1 MMPQHRANLLRF
13 ISLICLLVVHW
24 VAALGASVGSRQN
37 INLSVGGPLHRLPLL
52 RSSKWHTALIPF
64 GRSGSGRSNGKSSL
78 PEGDP
83 SWAWANKADSA
94 SRTSSDATHNSSV
107 NPGPGLTPTESLDTR
122 SKGPSQKIIEG
133 VIPNLFVLRGTFE
146 GNNNVEIHMGKDPAN
161 KIGVAEGNLVRV
173 KGKKRCDTVCVVA
186 IDANLS
192 DNQVVIHS
200 DTRRNLRLR
209 PGDVLSVDLLL
220 DVPSA
225 KLVKLLPFED
235 TVAPILAEMP
245 QAAKGSLPKMLMKV
259 ALDFFSR
266 EIALGKKRP
275 VRLGDHLTLH
285 VKFQDANKTAL
296 TLLPND
302 HNENNSFAI
311 EFKVM
316 GVKSY
321 KGDYRG
327 IIDVESGVISGD
339 SVLDCTGP
347 PLSREKH
354 DSAHGELGY
363 DEIGGMDKQLSKIRE
378 LIELPLLHPEV
389 YKAVGISPPKGVILH
404 GPPGTGKTLIARAI
418 ASETGAHCVVIN
430 GPEIMSKHV
439 GESEAKLR
447 RAFEKASKNAP
458 AIIFIDEIDSIATKR
473 EKSPS
478 ELERRIVSQ
487 LLTLM
492 DGIEPSK
499 NVVVLA
505 ATNRINSIDMA
516 LRRFGRFDREIEIA
530 ACDEDERYEI
540 LKIKTRGM
548 RLSPDIS
555 LRKIASECH
564 GYVGADIAQ
573 LCFEAAMCCIR
584 ENLASMDM
592 LQFEDKVSPSI
603 LNKLVI
609 QNRHFAEALAIC
621 NPSTLRERRVQ
632 IPETTWD
639 DIGGLEDVK
648 KELIETVQYPVEHP
662 EKFRKFGQA
671 SSKGVLFYGPPGCG
685 KTLLAKAI
693 AHECNANFISIK
705 GPELL
710 TMWFGESEA
719 NVREL
724 FDKARAA
731 APCILFFDEIDS
743 IAKTRGG
750 PGGGSSSGSEA
761 SDRVINQILTE
772 IDGVNV
778 KKPIFIIAATNR
790 PDILDPAIC
799 RPGRLDQLIY
809 ISLPDLKSR
818 ESIFK
823 AALKNS
829 PLAPDVNIRKMAE
842 NLDGYSGADIAE
854 ICHRAAREAI
864 RESIEHEIRRG
875 RRLMEGEED
884 PVPYITNEHFKVAMA
899 NARKSVRKEDIK
911 RYEQFKKKLASASG

>member
-1 MMPQHRANLLRF
+1 MPRNRAKLLT
-13 ISLICLLVVHW
+13 LVLSHLFLVPTW
-24 VAALGASVGSRQN
+24 VEALGVAPPPRQA
-37 INLSVGGPLHRLPLL
+37 LATLMSTQRRFYPSLKRGRM
-52 RSSKWHTALIPF
+52 HTALIPF
-64 GRSGSGRSNGKSSL
+64 GWGGSGKSDKDSNPFDEERRWSWNKKSDRKENEAKQESKA
-78 PEGDP
+78 ETDAAEP
-83 SWAWANKADSA
+83 SAPSESSQSTEA
-94 SRTSSDATHNSSV
+94 STY
-107 NPGPGLTPTESLDTR
+107 
-122 SKGPSQKIIEG
+122 KKIIEG
-133 VIPNLFVLRGTFE
+133 ISPSLFVLRDTFD
-146 GNNNVEIHMGKDPAN
+146 GNNSVEIRMGQNPAN
-161 KIGVAEGNLVRV
+161 KLGVAEGNVVRV
-173 KGKKRCDTVCVVA
+173 RGKKRCDTVCVVR
-186 IDANLS
+186 IDPTIV

-209 PGDVLSVDLLL
+209 PGDVLSVDLLV
-220 DVPSA
+220 DVPQA
-225 KLVKLLPFED
+225 KIVKMLPFED
-235 TVAPILAEMP
+235 TVAPVLAELP
-245 QAAKGSLPKMLMKV
+245 QSYKGSLPKMLMKV

-266 EIALGKKRP
+266 EISMGKRRP
-275 VRLGDHLTLH
+275 VRLGDHLTLY
-285 VKFQDANKTAL
+285 VKFQDENKTAL
-296 TLLPND
+296 ALLPND
-302 HNENNSFAI
+302 HKESRCFKI

-316 GVKSY
+316 GVKAYNNS
-321 KGDYRG
+321 YRG
-327 IIDVESGVISGD
+327 MSDAETGLVSGD
-339 SVLDCTGP
+339 SVLDCSGN

-354 DSAHGELGY
+354 DDAHGELGY
-363 DEIGGMDKQLSKIRE
+363 DEIGGMGKQLSKIRE

-404 GPPGTGKTLIARAI
+404 GPPGSGKTLIAKAI
-418 ASETGAHCVVIN
+418 ASETGAQCVVLN

-439 GESEAKLR
+439 GESEANLR
-447 RAFEKASKNAP
+447 RAFDKASKNAP

-492 DGIEPSK
+492 DGISASK
-499 NVVVLA
+499 NVIVLA

-530 ACDEDERYEI
+530 ACDEEERYEI

-548 RLSPDIS
+548 RLSPDVS
-555 LRKIASECH
+555 LRKIAKECH

-584 ENLASMDM
+584 ENVASMDM
-592 LQFEDKVSPSI
+592 LQFEDKVSPTI

-609 QNRHFAEALAIC
+609 NNRHFAEALAIC

-639 DIGGLEDVK
+639 DVGGLEDVK

-662 EKFRKFGQA
+662 EMFRKFGQG

-743 IAKTRGG
+743 IAKTRGAT
-750 PGGGSSSGSEA
+750 GGSSSGSEA
-761 SDRVINQILTE
+761 ADRVINQILTE

-818 ESIFK
+818 ESIFR

-842 NLDGYSGADIAE
+842 KLDGYSGADIAE

-864 RESIEHEIRRG
+864 RESIEHEIKRG
-875 RRLMEGEED
+875 RPLKEGEKD
-884 PVPYITNEHFKVAMA
+884 PVPYITTAHFKIAMD

-911 RYEQFKKKLASASG
+911 RYEQFKQKLSSASG

>member
-1 MMPQHRANLLRF
+1 MPRYRATPAV
-13 ISLICLLVVHW
+13 ILLVVYILAVPW
-24 VAALGASVGSRQN
+24 SAARDSGTRRPHNVDRLLAAPRR
-37 INLSVGGPLHRLPLL
+37 RLPSLKYSQ
-52 RSSKWHTALIPF
+52 RQTALIPF
-64 GRSGSGRSNGKSSL
+64 GWGGSDKSSDNAN
-78 PEGDP
+78 PFDEERNW
-83 SWAWANKADSA
+83 SWADKAGGAARNGSHGLQGGAGDGGSEA
-94 SRTSSDATHNSSV
+94 QPVEAADARAR
-107 NPGPGLTPTESLDTR
+107 GAY
-122 SKGPSQKIIEG
+122 QKVIEG
-133 VIPNLFVLRGTFE
+133 VDPNLFVLNDTVE
-146 GNNNVEIHMGKDPAN
+146 GNNNVEIRMGQNPAN
-161 KIGVAEGNLVRV
+161 RLGVAEGNLVRV
-173 KGKKRCDTVCVVA
+173 RGKKRCDTVCVVK
-186 IDANLS
+186 IDPNIV
-192 DNQVVIHS
+192 DNQVVIHA

-209 PGDVLSVDLLL
+209 PGDVLSVDMLV
-220 DVPSA
+220 DVPEA
-225 KLVKLLPFED
+225 KLVQLLPFED
-235 TVAPILAEMP
+235 TVAPILAEVP
-245 QAAKGSLPKMLMKV
+245 PAAKASLPKMLMKV

-266 EIALGKKRP
+266 EVAMGRRRP
-275 VRLGDHLTLH
+275 VRLGDHLTLY
-285 VKFQDANKTAL
+285 VKFQDGSKTAL

-302 HNENNSFAI
+302 HKETSCFAV

-316 GVKSY
+316 AVKAFNR
-321 KGDYRG
+321 DYRSVADAETG
-327 IIDVESGVISGD
+327 LISGE
-339 SVLDCTGP
+339 SVLDCAGA

-418 ASETGAHCVVIN
+418 ASETGAHCVIIN
-430 GPEIMSKHV
+430 GPEIMSNHV

-447 RAFEKASKNAP
+447 RAFEKAAKHAP

-492 DGIEPSK
+492 DGIAPSK

-505 ATNRINSIDMA
+505 ATNRINSIDTA

-530 ACDEDERYEI
+530 ACDEEERYEI

-555 LRKIASECH
+555 LRKIAKECH
-564 GYVGADIAQ
+564 GYVGADLAQ

-592 LQFEDKVSPSI
+592 LQFEDKVSPSV

-609 QNRHFAEALAIC
+609 QNRHFAEAVAIC

-639 DIGGLEDVK
+639 DVGGLEEVK

-731 APCILFFDEIDS
+731 APCIIFFDEIDS

-750 PGGGSSSGSEA
+750 AGGGSSSGSEA
-761 SDRVINQILTE
+761 ADRVINQILTE

-842 NLDGYSGADIAE
+842 TLDGFSGGLSRCVAIDSVV
-854 ICHRAAREAI
+854 AAGNKSPAI
-864 RESIEHEIRRG
+864 LLLLLHEPVTPLTRPQAPTSPKYATARRG
-875 RRLMEGEED
+875 R
-884 PVPYITNEHFKVAMA
+884 PS
-899 NARKSVRKEDIK
+899 AR
-911 RYEQFKKKLASASG
+911 A

>member
-1 MMPQHRANLLRF
+1 MPSYRNNLSRYFLLLYFLCLSSILALDVRSGPRQKVNLLPSSAPCHVSKYGTSSW
-13 ISLICLLVVHW
+13 SL
-24 VAALGASVGSRQN
+24 
-37 INLSVGGPLHRLPLL
+37 
-52 RSSKWHTALIPF
+52 ALIPF
-64 GRSGSGRSNGKSSL
+64 GSGGNSGPDKDSKSVKEGFSGWPWSKKKDDLPSGGNPHSHEDSSEPTL
-78 PEGDP
+78 PE
-83 SWAWANKADSA
+83 
-94 SRTSSDATHNSSV
+94 SDTV
-107 NPGPGLTPTESLDTR
+107 ER
-122 SKGPSQKIIEG
+122 ISKGPSQRILEG
-133 VIPNLFVLRGTFE
+133 LIPNLFVLSGVFD
-146 GNNNVEIHMGKDPAN
+146 GNSSIEIRMGKEPAN
-161 KIGVAEGNLVRV
+161 KLGVAEGNLVRV
-173 KGKKRCDTVCVVA
+173 RGKKRCDTVCVVG
-186 IDANLS
+186 IDPNIT
-192 DNQVVIHS
+192 DNQVLIHS
-200 DTRRNLRLR
+200 DTRRNLKLR
-209 PGDVLSVDLLL
+209 TGDVMSIDLIS
-220 DVPSA
+220 DIPPA
-225 KLVKLLPFED
+225 KLVKLMPFED
-235 TVAPILAEMP
+235 SVGPILAQMP
-245 QAAKGSLPKMLMKV
+245 QTLRHTFPKMLMKV
-259 ALDFFSR
+259 ILDFFSR
-266 EIALGKKRP
+266 EIALGRRRP
-275 VRLGDHLTLH
+275 VRLGDHMTLQL
-285 VKFQDANKTAL
+285 KFQDSTKSSL
-296 TLLPND
+296 VLLPND
-302 HNENNSFAI
+302 HNETNSFVVELKI
-311 EFKVM
+311 M
-316 GVKSY
+316 SIKSY
-321 KGDYRG
+321 KDDYRG
-327 IIDVESGVISGD
+327 IMDVESGLISGE
-339 SVLDCTGP
+339 SVLDCSGP
-347 PLSREKH
+347 SLTREQH
-354 DSAHGELGY
+354 DASYGELGY

-447 RAFEKASKNAP
+447 RAFEKASKNSP

-505 ATNRINSIDMA
+505 ATNRINSIDTA

-530 ACDEDERYEI
+530 ACDEEERYEI

-555 LRKIASECH
+555 LKKIAGECH

-592 LQFEDKVSPSI
+592 LQFEDKVSPEV

-609 QNRHFAEALAIC
+609 QNRHFAEALRIC

-632 IPETTWD
+632 IPETTWE

-761 SDRVINQILTE
+761 ADRVINQILTE

-829 PLAPDVNIRKMAE
+829 PLAPDVNIRRMAE
-842 NLDGYSGADIAE
+842 ELEGYSGADIAE

-864 RESIEHEIRRG
+864 RESIEHEIKRG
-875 RRLMEGEED
+875 RRLKEGEED
-884 PVPYITNEHFKVAMA
+884 PVPYITNEHFRVAMA

-911 RYEQFKKKLASASG
+911 RYEQFKKKLASSTG

>member
-1 MMPQHRANLLRF
+1 MPHYRASILGILPV
-13 ISLICLLVVHW
+13 LCLLCSSW
-24 VAALGASVGSRQN
+24 TVALDGSIGPRHKVDHPLGASYRRVS
-37 INLSVGGPLHRLPLL
+37 SL
-52 RSSKWHTALIPF
+52 RAPRWHTALIPF
-64 GRSGSGRSNGKSSL
+64 GSSSGSNGDSKPFKDNS
-78 PEGDP
+78 GW
-83 SWAWANKADSA
+83 SWADKAG
-94 SRTSSDATHNSSV
+94 RGFPEDAQKD
-107 NPGPGLTPTESLDTR
+107 GTR
-122 SKGPSQKIIEG
+122 SEDDETTSEGLDIRPKGPSQKILEG
-133 VIPNLFVLRGTFE
+133 ILPNLFVLKEAFE
-146 GNNNVEIHMGKDPAN
+146 GNNSVEIRMGKEPAN
-161 KIGVAEGNLVRV
+161 RLGVAEGNLVRV
-173 KGKKRCDTVCVVA
+173 RGKKRCDTVCVVS
-186 IDANLS
+186 IDPS
-192 DNQVVIHS
+192 IGDNQVVIHA

-209 PGDVLSVDLLL
+209 PGDVLSVDLIS
-220 DVPSA
+220 DVPPA
-225 KLVKLLPFED
+225 KLIKLLPFED
-235 TVAPILAEMP
+235 TVTPILAEMP
-245 QAAKGSLPKMLMKV
+245 HNDKGSLPKMLMKV

-266 EIALGKKRP
+266 EISLGKRRP
-275 VRLGDHLTLH
+275 VRLGDHMTLH
-285 VKFQDANKTAL
+285 VKFQDSRKSSL
-296 TLLPND
+296 VLLPDD
-302 HNENNSFAI
+302 HNETSSFTV

-327 IIDVESGVISGD
+327 IMDVESGIISGD

-347 PLSREKH
+347 PLSREQH
-354 DSAHGELGY
+354 DSAYGELGY

-505 ATNRINSIDMA
+505 ATNRINSIDTA

-530 ACDEDERYEI
+530 ACDEEERYEI

-555 LRKIASECH
+555 LKKIASECH

-592 LQFEDKVSPSI
+592 LQFEDKVSPEV

-639 DIGGLEDVK
+639 DVGGLEDVK

-761 SDRVINQILTE
+761 ADRVINQILTE

-778 KKPIFIIAATNR
+778 KKPIFVIAATNR
-790 PDILDPAIC
+790 PDILDPALC

-818 ESIFK
+818 ESIFR

-829 PLAPDVNIRKMAE
+829 PLAPDVNIRRMAE

-864 RESIEHEIRRG
+864 RESIEHEIKRG
-875 RRLMEGEED
+875 RRLKEGEPD

-899 NARKSVRKEDIK
+899 NARKSVPKEDVK
-911 RYEQFKKKLASASG
+911 RYEQFKKKLASGSS

>member
-1 MMPQHRANLLRF
+1 MQ
-13 ISLICLLVVHW
+13 
-24 VAALGASVGSRQN
+24 
-37 INLSVGGPLHRLPLL
+37 
-52 RSSKWHTALIPF
+52 TALIPF
-64 GRSGSGRSNGKSSL
+64 GWGGSGDSSNNSNPFDKDNRWSWTDKSGRGDAANKDGIIVSSNGSEPQEGS
-78 PEGDP
+78 PEP
-83 SWAWANKADSA
+83 ADSRA
-94 SRTSSDATHNSSV
+94 
-107 NPGPGLTPTESLDTR
+107 
-122 SKGPSQKIIEG
+122 KGSYQQIIEG
-133 VIPNLFVLRGTFE
+133 VSPSLFVLRDTTE
-146 GNNNVEIHMGKDPAN
+146 GNNSVEIRMGQGPAN
-161 KIGVAEGNLVRV
+161 RLGVAEGNLVRV
-173 KGKKRCDTVCVVA
+173 RGKKRCDTVCVVR
-186 IDANLS
+186 IDPDIS
-192 DNQVVIHS
+192 DNHVDIHS

-209 PGDVLSVDLLL
+209 PGDVLSVDLLV
-220 DVPSA
+220 DVPMA
-225 KLVKLLPFED
+225 KVVKLLPFED
-235 TVAPILAEMP
+235 TIAPITAEMP
-245 QAAKGSLPKMLMKV
+245 RASKASLPKMLMKV

-266 EIALGKKRP
+266 EIALGRRRP
-275 VRLGDHLTLH
+275 VRLGDHLTLY
-285 VKFQDANKTAL
+285 VKFKDGNKTAL
-296 TLLPND
+296 ALLPND
-302 HNENNSFAI
+302 HKESNCFRI

-321 KGDYRG
+321 NTTYHSVADAETGL
-327 IIDVESGVISGD
+327 ISGE
-339 SVLDCTGP
+339 SILDCSGT

-354 DSAHGELGY
+354 DDSYGEIGY
-363 DEIGGMDKQLSKIRE
+363 DEIGGMGKQLSKIRE

-418 ASETGAHCVVIN
+418 ASETGAHCIVLN

-439 GESEAKLR
+439 GESEANLR

-492 DGIEPSK
+492 DGISPNK

-555 LRKIASECH
+555 LRKIAKECH
-564 GYVGADIAQ
+564 GFVGADIAQ

-584 ENLASMDM
+584 ENVASMDM
-592 LQFEDKVSPSI
+592 LQFEDKVSPTV

-632 IPETTWD
+632 IPETTWED
-639 DIGGLEDVK
+639 VGGLEDVK

-662 EKFRKFGQA
+662 EMFRKFGQG

-743 IAKTRGG
+743 IAKTRSS
-750 PGGGSSSGSEA
+750 GGGSSGSEA
-761 SDRVINQILTE
+761 ADRVINQILTE

-842 NLDGYSGADIAE
+842 ALEGYSGADIAE

-864 RESIEHEIRRG
+864 RESIEHEIKRG
-875 RRLMEGEED
+875 GPLKEGEKD
-884 PVPYITNEHFKVAMA
+884 PVPYITTAHFKTAMA
-899 NARKSVRKEDIK
+899 NARKSVRKEDIQ
-911 RYEQFKKKLASASG
+911 RYEQFKQKLSSASS

>member
-1 MMPQHRANLLRF
+1 MPRYRISLLGVLLVINLLELPHAA
-13 ISLICLLVVHW
+13 SLGGGIYQRNGGHHL
-24 VAALGASVGSRQN
+24 VAAPRRC
-37 INLSVGGPLHRLPLL
+37 I
-52 RSSKWHTALIPF
+52 RSLQRSHKYPALIPF
-64 GRSGSGRSNGKSSL
+64 GWGGRGNAGNNSTPFDDDRSWKWADKSDAAGRNDTNGL
-78 PEGDP
+78 PASKPISADAENEGDEKDG
-83 SWAWANKADSA
+83 STGSLYQKVIDGV
-94 SRTSSDATHNSSV
+94 AT
-107 NPGPGLTPTESLDTR
+107 
-122 SKGPSQKIIEG
+122 
-133 VIPNLFVLRGTFE
+133 NLFVLRDTFE
-146 GNNNVEIHMGKDPAN
+146 GNNNVEIRMGQEPAN
-161 KIGVAEGNLVRV
+161 KLGVAEGNLVRV
-173 KGKKRCDTVCVVA
+173 RGKKRCDTVCVVK
-186 IDANLS
+186 IDPNIT
-192 DNQVVIHS
+192 DNRVVIHS

-209 PGDVLSVDLLL
+209 HGDVLSVDLLV
-220 DVPSA
+220 DVPPA
-225 KLVKLLPFED
+225 KLVKLLPFSD
-235 TVAPILAEMP
+235 TVAPILAEIP
-245 QAAKGSLPKMLMKV
+245 EEARASFPKMMMKV
-259 ALDFFSR
+259 AVDFFSR
-266 EIALGKKRP
+266 EIAMGRRRP
-275 VRLGDHLTLH
+275 VRLGDHLTLN
-285 VKFQDANKTAL
+285 VKFQDDSKTAL
-296 TLLPND
+296 KLLSND
-302 HNENNSFAI
+302 HRERSCFTI

-321 KGDYRG
+321 NSDYRNISDAETG
-327 IIDVESGVISGD
+327 LISGD
-339 SVLDCTGP
+339 SILDCTGA

-354 DSAHGELGY
+354 DSAYGELGY
-363 DEIGGMDKQLSKIRE
+363 EEIGGMDKQLSKIRE

-418 ASETGAHCVVIN
+418 ASETGAHCVIIN

-540 LKIKTRGM
+540 LKIKTRTM
-548 RLSPDIS
+548 RLSPDVS
-555 LRKIASECH
+555 LRKIAKECH

-584 ENLASMDM
+584 ENLASLDM
-592 LQFEDKVSPSI
+592 LQFEDKVSPEV

-639 DIGGLEDVK
+639 DVGGLEDVK

-750 PGGGSSSGSEA
+750 AGGGSSSGSEA
-761 SDRVINQILTE
+761 ADRVINQILTE

-842 NLDGYSGADIAE
+842 ALDGYSGADIAE

-864 RESIEHEIRRG
+864 RESIEHEMKRG
-875 RRLMEGEED
+875 RPLKEGEED

-899 NARKSVRKEDIK
+899 NARKSVQKEDVQ
-911 RYEQFKKKLASASG
+911 RYEQFKRKLASSSS